1 MRDGSDDAYQIAT
14 LVVATLTVVA
24 AIAIVTIFINPRV
37 AFNPFK
43 PPIIPTPIAIAL
55 PTLPPTWT
63 PTATSTQTTTPIAT
77 ATSVMATATATSTFI
92 PSATSTVFPTAP
104 SPTRGPT
111 RTPVPVSQPPT
122 PIPSPYTYKPV
133 INCSHSGGTYLKGT
147 VLNGGQPQDGI
158 RVRYA
163 TSPDP
168 ATVVEEAFVRGA
180 AGYSFVLKAIGSF
193 GAEPAV
199 WYVWIIDG
207 AGKALSD
214 PNFHFSTNNYPP
226 DDARA
231 CWLAVVDF
239 VR

>member
-24 AIAIVTIFINPRV
+24 AIAMVMIFINPRV

-63 PTATSTQTTTPIAT
+63 PTATSTQTSTPTIAPT
-77 ATSVMATATATSTFI
+77 LTSTPTLT
-92 PSATSTVFPTAP
+92 PSPTSTAFPTAP

-111 RTPVPVSQPPT
+111 RTPVATSQPPT
-122 PIPSPYTYKPV
+122 PIPSPYTYKPT
-133 INCSHSGGTYLKGT
+133 ISCSHSGGTYIKGT
-147 VLNGGQPQDGI
+147 VTNGGQPQDGI
-158 RVRYA
+158 RVRVA

-168 ATVVEEAFVRGA
+168 AAVVEETFARGA
-180 AGYSFVLKAIGSF
+180 SGYSFMLKAIGSF
-193 GAEPAV
+193 GSQPAV
-199 WYVWIIDG
+199 WYVWIVDG
-207 AGKALSD
+207 TGTALSD